1 MAPAHTSARAPLA
14 AMGLQKKLISNVFIV
29 FTNPK
34 SFQIHHVSQTDKNR
48 HVSCA
53 FFHQVV
59 PQGPR
64 LKHGVCGDSMMIWKH
79 SSYANPQKS
88 KRNHEDMIYI
98 NWLSE
103 STDICS
109 IPPTCLVL
117 FVCEERLLFRLHN
130 ACVIVSSTSS
140 SKRKCLK
147 LRDLMPGPICSH
159 CWRKS
164 SVMTGCK

>member
-1 MAPAHTSARAPLA
+1 MCSLR
-14 AMGLQKKLISNVFIV
+14 
-29 FTNPK
+29 
-34 SFQIHHVSQTDKNR
+34 SQTKNR
-48 HVSCA
+48 FKFITSHRLTRTAMLSCA

-64 LKHGVCGDSMMIWKH
+64 LKHGVYGDSMMIWKH

-88 KRNHEDMIYI
+88 KWNHEDMIYI
-98 NWLSE
+98 KWLSE

-147 LRDLMPGPICSH
+147 WLRDLMPGPIWSQVWWLVANKLFKLH
-159 CWRKS
+159 LLPKYFKHSIQWLY
-164 SVMTGCK
+164 